1 MFQLVQHIYE
11 SFNSL
16 DFAVCTPSSEL
27 AKDLGYAYWQHQAI
41 HSKPIDLIVSFL
53 LEVQIPCF
61 GETEVAMPASSLVS
75 SETEVGLMS
84 SLPPCNDVTPYCV
97 EKTNALCFESVAGN
111 DFRIL
116 FDLL

>member
-16 DFAVCTPSSEL
+16 DFAVSTLSSEL

-53 LEVQIPCF
+53 SEVQIPCF

-84 SLPPCNDVTPYCV
+84 SLPPCNDVTYYESDNSIGTPHS
-97 EKTNALCFESVAGN
+97 LCFESLAGT
-111 DFRIL
+111 DF
-116 FDLL
+116 